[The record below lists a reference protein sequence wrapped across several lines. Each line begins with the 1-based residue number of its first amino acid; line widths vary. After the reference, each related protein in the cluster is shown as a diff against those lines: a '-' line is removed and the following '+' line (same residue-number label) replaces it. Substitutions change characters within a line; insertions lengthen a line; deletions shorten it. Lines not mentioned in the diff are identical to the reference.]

1 MYGFTDR
8 MPMHYS
14 SGDTRMRNYI
24 STRLR
29 VAGLSLLAATLLLL
43 LSATSAAQ
51 QVVAPTP
58 EMAGKPAGQSWN
70 GYNIVDSFE
79 TGYRFHTVGGN
90 LSQYRSDINFGN
102 GVRLLGSFFTMNSTD
117 GHGRFF
123 DEIVLTTQGLGN
135 DPYESATFRIQ
146 KNGFYRY
153 DLLWRENAYFNPG
166 LVSGN
171 SAGQHLLDTNYESQ
185 DHDLTLFPQ
194 GRFKFFLGYTHG
206 SQTGP
211 GISTIQLFDSR
222 GNEFPIFDNIRRT
235 RNEYR
240 LGNEFALFGVNVNW
254 LHGWEDFKEDTPFDL
269 SGFSAGNN
277 ADNPTTLTQFH
288 RREPFHGTSPYWRV
302 ALFRDKRVLS
312 INARF
317 TYTGGRRAFV
327 LDETALGTARFGLTN
342 RQIVTSGNGRRPVAT
357 GNLTLTLSPGS
368 KLTVVNHTSVYN
380 VRTEG
385 DSAFL
390 QFDNSTLSTNLL
402 YFQYLGIRTFA
413 NETDL
418 NYQATPW
425 FAAYAGYHFSDRR
438 IRSLEQFAFP
448 GSPPDVTPAEQ
459 TNQLHSG
466 ILGLRLRPIKPLTI
480 TVDGEVGRA
489 DRPFTPVSDRNYH
502 ALGARV
508 RYRLKSLQ
516 LSAFTR
522 ANYNINSVS
531 LSSYSSRSRTYAADI
546 AWSPTSWMSFDAAYS
561 KLHLNTIGGIDY
573 FANGN
578 EILGES
584 SLYFSNLHSGNFGVR
599 FGLKKRAD
607 LYLGYTR
614 VQDTGDGRR
623 DPFGPRIGSTL
634 PAFQAAQ
641 TFPLSFQSPLARLSL
656 RLTKKIRWNAGYQY
670 YGYHEDFYKNQN
682 YRAHTGYTS
691 VLWSF

>member
-1 MYGFTDR
+1 
-8 MPMHYS
+8 
-14 SGDTRMRNYI
+14 MRIDMTMKYMR
-24 STRLR
+24 SA
-29 VAGLSLLAATLLLL
+29 AGLLLL
-43 LSATSAAQ
+43 TATAMAQ
-51 QVVAPTP
+51 QVVAPTT
-58 EMAGKPAGQSWN
+58 EAVGKTGGEDWN

-90 LSQYRSDINFGN
+90 PSQYRSDINFGN
-102 GVRLLGSFFTMNSTD
+102 GLRLLGSYFTMNSKD

-123 DEIVLTTQGLGN
+123 DEVVLTTQGLGN

-146 KNGFYRY
+146 KNGLYRY
-153 DLLWRENAYFNPG
+153 DLLWRENAYVNPG
-166 LVSGN
+166 LTTGN
-171 SAGQHLLDTNYESQ
+171 AAGQHLLDTNYETQ

-206 SQTGP
+206 SQTGA
-211 GISTIQLFDSR
+211 GISTVQLFDSR
-222 GNEFPIFDNIRRT
+222 GNEFPVFDNIRRT

-240 LGNEFALFGVNVNW
+240 LGNEFAFFGVRVNW

-269 SGFSAGNN
+269 SAFSSGNN
-277 ADNPTTLTQFH
+277 PGIAVTLTRFH
-288 RREPFHGTSPYWRV
+288 RSEPFHGTSPYWRV
-302 ALFRDKRVLS
+302 ALFSDKRWLS
-312 INARF
+312 VNGRF
-317 TYTGGRRAFV
+317 TYTGGQRAFV
-327 LDETALGTARFGLTN
+327 MDETALGTARFGAMNRETLTA
-342 RQIVTSGNGRRPVAT
+342 GNGQRPVAT
-357 GNLTLTLSPGS
+357 GNLTLSLSPTS
-368 KLTVVNHTSVYN
+368 KLTIVNHTSVYN

-390 QFDNSTLSTNLL
+390 QFDNSTLSSNVL
-402 YFQYLGIRTFA
+402 YFQYLGIRTIA

-425 FAAYAGYHFSDRR
+425 FGAYAGYHYSNRR
-438 IRSLEQFAFP
+438 IRSIQELSFP
-448 GSPPDVTPAEQ
+448 EGSPDITPAEQ

-466 ILGLRLRPIKPLTI
+466 ILGFRLRPVKPLTI

-489 DRPFTPVSDRNYH
+489 DRPFTPVSDSNYH

-531 LSSYSSRSRTYAADI
+531 LSSYSSRARTYAADI
-546 AWSPTSWMSFDAAYS
+546 AWSPLAWLGFDAGYS

-578 EILGES
+578 EVQGEK
-584 SLYFSNLHSGNFGVR
+584 SLYVSNLHSGNFGVR

-607 LYLGYTR
+607 LYLGYSR
-614 VQDTGDGRR
+614 VQDTGDGRS
-623 DPFGPRIGSTL
+623 DPFGPKIDSIL

-656 RLTKKIRWNAGYQY
+656 RITEKVRWNAGYQY
-670 YGYHEDFYKNQN
+670 YGYKEDFYNRQN